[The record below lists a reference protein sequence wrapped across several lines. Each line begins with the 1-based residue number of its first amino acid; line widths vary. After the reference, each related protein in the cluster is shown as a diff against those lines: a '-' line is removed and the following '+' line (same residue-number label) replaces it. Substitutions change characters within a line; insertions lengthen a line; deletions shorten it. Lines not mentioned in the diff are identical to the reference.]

1 MLQYLQAHSRPDMTF
16 AVSQSAWYVQRTQ
29 RWHEIVIEHIGLYLK
44 GSQDEGLILKPTG
57 RLDIDCYVDADF
69 TGLWPHEE
77 QNWQF

>member
-1 MLQYLQAHSRPDMTF
+1 M
-16 AVSQSAWYVQRTQ
+16 
-29 RWHEIVIEHIGLYLK
+29 IEHIGLYLK

-77 QNWQF
+77 QN